1 MPQRYQK
8 RKRNKMATDEIS
20 EIKVDVGVLK
30 TQVLTLSTICNKL
43 DSIIEKLVDQ
53 HDRHISKVYDDMN
66 NNRKE
71 KDADISEIHERI
83 DMVLDKVRTS
93 EKCIM
98 EEIGKLKKTMTDH
111 AESSRTQYEKINQW
125 KWTIAG
131 GIIVITWLISHSNFD
146 TILKALH

>member
-1 MPQRYQK
+1 
-8 RKRNKMATDEIS
+8 MASDEIS

-30 TQVLTLSTICNKL
+30 TQVLTLSSICNKL
-43 DSIIEKLVDQ
+43 DQVIEKLVDQ

-71 KDADISEIHERI
+71 KDADIAEMHQRI
-83 DMVLDKVRTS
+83 DMVLNKVEHS
-93 EKCIM
+93 EKSIM
-98 EEIGKLKKTMTDH
+98 EEIRGLKDTM
-111 AESSRTQYEKINQW
+111 AEHVEASRSQYDRINQW

-146 TILKALH
+146 TILKALR